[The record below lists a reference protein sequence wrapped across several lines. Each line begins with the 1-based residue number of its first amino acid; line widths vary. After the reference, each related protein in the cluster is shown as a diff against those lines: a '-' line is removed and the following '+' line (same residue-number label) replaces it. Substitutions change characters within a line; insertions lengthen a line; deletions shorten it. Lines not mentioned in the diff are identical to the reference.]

1 MVPILNCLISNTV
14 PTPKTQGIIA
24 EEYVEGL

>member
-1 MVPILNCLISNTV
+1 MVPILNCHFYNTI
-14 PTPKTQGIIA
+14 PTPKTQDIIA